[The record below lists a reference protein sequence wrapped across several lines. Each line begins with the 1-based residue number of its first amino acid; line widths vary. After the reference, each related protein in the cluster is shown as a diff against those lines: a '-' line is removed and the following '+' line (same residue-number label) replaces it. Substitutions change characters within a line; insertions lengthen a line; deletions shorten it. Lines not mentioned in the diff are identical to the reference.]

1 MSKKVTW
8 VVFTDGY
15 YIRIMFNDGLDTS
28 LKVYRDGDFEKSS
41 DITYKL
47 ITRYRVQQTSNNIL
61 PGESSKL
68 DSNPDY
74 LFGLLGEFLL
84 EQASINTFNDLIVV
98 SPEPI
103 LDKLN
108 DYLPELVI
116 KRIIA
121 SIPGDYLML
130 SQDKLE
136 ETLAT
141 YLPTTK

>member
-1 MSKKVTW
+1 MSEKVTW

-28 LKVYRDGDFEKSS
+28 LKVYREADFEQSS

-47 ITRYRVQQTSNNIL
+47 ITRYRVQQSSNSIV
-61 PGESSKL
+61 PGESSNL
-68 DSNPDY
+68 DTNPDY
-74 LFGLLGEFLL
+74 LFDLLGKFLF
-84 EQASINTFNDLIVV
+84 EQASINTFNDLIVI
-98 SPEPI
+98 SPGPI

-108 DYLPELVI
+108 DYLPELVV

-121 SIPGDYLML
+121 SIQGDYLML

-136 ETLAT
+136 EALAT
-141 YLPTTK
+141 YLPISR

>member
-8 VVFTDGY
+8 AVFTDGY

-28 LKVYRDGDFEKSS
+28 LKVYRDADFEKSS
-41 DITYKL
+41 EITYKL
-47 ITRYRVQQTSNNIL
+47 ITRYRVQDSSNNIV
-61 PGESSKL
+61 PGDSSNL

-74 LFGLLGEFLL
+74 LFDLLGKFLL
-84 EQASINTFNDLIVV
+84 EQANINAFDDLIVV
-98 SPEPI
+98 SPKPI

-108 DYLPELVI
+108 DYLPDLVN

-121 SIPGDYLML
+121 NIPGDYLML

-136 ETLAT
+136 EALAT
-141 YLPTTK
+141 YLPIER